1 MTRQQQIEAAWAEH
15 DRAARSLATG
25 PGSVYTPRKL
35 ALQLAEAALTELAI
49 APALLDP
56 ACGCGALLLG
66 AVEWAARERP
76 EWLELWSSGTICGH
90 DIDPRATRV
99 TNRVLTIALGKRR
112 INARALDALD
122 RNNELG
128 QWEAVLCNPPWVS
141 FSGRH
146 AQQLA
151 PDARARLS
159 RDYNAFA
166 GWPSLHAAFA
176 QRCAELTAPDG
187 VLGLLL
193 PAQVGD
199 LAGYALARKAVT
211 EHHSLLHVAE
221 LGEQAFDGVTEPA
234 LLLVFGQGPGSAEPW
249 TAPRDHGL
257 LQLMSRFQPLPA
269 ASFADCGVHTGNA
282 ASLLL
287 ADEAGRGTRPLR
299 VGRDI
304 VPYKLAPPSLH
315 LRQLTLQSPHYA
327 RIADESRFRDCVIVL
342 RQTADRPVAAPHKPW
357 AHFRNSVLACYG
369 APGHDPNY
377 LLGVLNSDTLASIH
391 RALHR
396 DARQRAFPQVKLSH
410 LRALPVPSRKQA
422 GADYERIANAA
433 AAADTDTVNRLV
445 ASVFGLPQ

>member
-1 MTRQQQIEAAWAEH
+1 MTRQQQVENAWAEH
-15 DRAARSLATG
+15 DRAARLLAGG
-25 PGSVYTPRKL
+25 PGCVYTPRKL
-35 ALQLAEAALTELAI
+35 ALQLAKAALAELAN

-66 AVEWAARERP
+66 AVEWAMRERP
-76 EWLELWSSGTICGH
+76 QWLEFWSVGTICGH

-99 TNRVLTIALGKRR
+99 ANRVLTIALGTRR
-112 INARALDALD
+112 IYARALDALD
-122 RNNELG
+122 RDNDPG
-128 QWEAVLCNPPWVS
+128 QWDAVLCNPPWIS

-146 AQQLA
+146 AQKLA
-151 PDARARLS
+151 PHMRAWLS
-159 RDYNAFA
+159 RDYKAFS

-176 QRCAELTAPDG
+176 QRCAELTAPGG

-211 EHHSLLHVAE
+211 EHHNLLHVAD
-221 LGEQAFDGVTEPA
+221 LGEHAFDGVTEPS
-234 LLLVFGQGPGSAEPW
+234 LLLVFGQGPGSAEAW
-249 TAPRDHGL
+249 TAPRNHGL
-257 LQLMSRFQPLPA
+257 LQHLSRFQPLPE

-287 ADEAGRGTRPLR
+287 ADQPGRGTRPLR

-304 VPYKLAPPSLH
+304 LPFKLAPPSLH

-342 RQTADRPVAAPHKPW
+342 RQTADRPVAALHKPW

-369 APGHDPNY
+369 APGHDANY
-377 LLGVLNSDTLASIH
+377 LLGVLNSDTLALIH
-391 RALHR
+391 RTLHR
-396 DARQRAFPQVKLSH
+396 DARQRSFPQVKLSH
-410 LRALPVPSRKQA
+410 LRALPVPSREQA
-422 GADYERIANAA
+422 GADYERIAKAA
-433 AAADTDTVNRLV
+433 TAADAATVDRLV
-445 ASVFGLPQ
+445 AGVFGLPQ